1 MNEKKI
7 NLFSERL
14 AEIQAEATDRVVLL
28 ADDLGM
34 DRDKAFFLMFLGFGD
49 MYKNFTLK
57 DYIPRNKE

>member
-14 AEIQAEATDRVVLL
+14 AEIQTEATDRVVLL

-34 DRDKAFFLMFLGFGD
+34 DRDKAFFLMFLGFSD
-49 MYKNFTLK
+49 IYKNFTLK

>member
-1 MNEKKI
+1 MNEKRIK
-7 NLFSERL
+7 LFSERL

-34 DRDKAFFLMFLGFGD
+34 DRDKAFFLMFLGLGD

>member
-14 AEIQAEATDRVVLL
+14 TEIQAEATDRVVLL

>member
-14 AEIQAEATDRVVLL
+14 AEIQAETTDRVVLL
-28 ADDLGM
+28 ADDLDI
-34 DRDKAFFLMFLGFGD
+34 DRDEAFFLMFLGFGD

>member
-1 MNEKKI
+1 MDLKERILLSK
-7 NLFSERL
+7 RL
-14 AEIQAEATDRVVLL
+14 AEIQADTMERVVLL